1 MTTTWIVLIVAPLAL
16 AALLAVCGAC
26 RWTRGSR
33 KLHARLEAARTPVHP
48 LRVELGEIEGA
59 PAPVQAYLRAAL
71 TDGHPM
77 VAGVRVRHSG
87 TIDMG
92 ETTERW
98 RPFSSKQRVIVQR
111 PGFDWDARVRMMP
124 GLVVRV
130 HDAYVAGEGMLHA
143 ELFGLLTVADLRGT
157 RDIAEGELIRFL
169 AETAWYPTALL
180 PGQGVRWDAVDA
192 RSARAT
198 LSDGPTSVTL
208 LCTFAPDGMI
218 ERVRAEARG
227 RMVGKEIVPT
237 PWEGRFWNYAERD
250 GMRIPLDG
258 EVSWV
263 LPEGPRPYWRGRI
276 TEIAYEFAE

>member
-1 MTTTWIVLIVAPLAL
+1 MPMALIVFIVAPVAL
-16 AALLAVCGAC
+16 AILISALGAF
-26 RWTRGSR
+26 RWAGGSR
-33 KLHARLEAARTPVHP
+33 KLHARLEAARIPAHSP
-48 LRVELGEIEGA
+48 RVELGEIGGA
-59 PAPVQAYLRAAL
+59 PAPVRAYFRSVL

-77 VAGVRVRHSG
+77 VTGVRVRHHG
-87 TIDMG
+87 TINMG

-98 RPFSSKQRVIVQR
+98 RPFSSEQRVVVQR

-143 ELFGLLTVADLRGT
+143 ALFGLFTVADLRET

-192 RSARAT
+192 RAARAT
-198 LSDGPTSVTL
+198 LIDGPTSVTL
-208 LCTFAPDGMI
+208 LFTFAPDGMI

-227 RMVGKEIVPT
+227 RTVGKESVLT
-237 PWEGRFWNYAERD
+237 PWEARFWNYAERD
-250 GMRIPLDG
+250 GMWIPLDA
-258 EVSWV
+258 EVSWL
-263 LPEGPRPYWRGRI
+263 LPEGLRPYWRGRLI
-276 TEIAYEFAE
+276 EIAYEFAE